1 MCLITDQK
9 KPKIA
14 EEDMTVYK
22 ILLKSMGTY
31 STMFELFKY
40 DLNVLYETTIK
51 KSSDISCLDDIDE
64 DALKKTFGQWK
75 KNPKLIAYGQGYHSA
90 YEAERLKSLANEFD
104 GVIMECVIPKGSK
117 YYDNISGLVVSN
129 QLIVVKEVN

>member
-22 ILLKSMGTY
+22 ILIENKGIY
-31 STMFELFKY
+31 SAMFQDFEY
-40 DLNVLYETTIK
+40 DLNVLYKTIIK
-51 KSSDISCLDDIDE
+51 RSSDMSGMDDIDE
-64 DALKKTFGQWK
+64 DALTGTFGNWK
-75 KNPKLIAYGQGYHSA
+75 KSRKLVAYGQGYHSA
-90 YEAERLKSLANEFD
+90 YKEERLENLARDFG
-104 GVIMECVIPKGSK
+104 GVIMECTIPKGSK

-129 QLIVVKEVN
+129 QLIIIKQVN